1 MEKTVEVVVEGGKAT
16 AAPPLGPA
24 LGPLGVNIVK
34 VVAEINEKTKDLAGM
49 KVPVKVILDTGTKKY
64 RLEVGKPPAS
74 ALILKEA
81 KASKGSSFP
90 KKDRAGDIS
99 MDQARRIAR
108 AKFGSDEAPFLNQ
121 ILGTCRSMGVT
132 IEKGALTEEEHK
144 AAKERKE
151 KLKEAASEKKG
162 GKAEGAAAAEAAP
175 AAK

>member
-34 VVAEINEKTKDLAGM
+34 VVGEINEKTKDLAGM

-99 MDQARRIAR
+99 MEQARRIAR

-132 IEKGALTEEEHK
+132 IDKGAVTDEETR
-144 AAKERKE
+144 AARERKE
-151 KLKEAASEKKG
+151 KLKEAATEKKG
-162 GKAEGAAAAEAAP
+162 GGTAEGAAEAAP